1 MTAVTM
7 TKWSQFPNLR
17 RRPPAPNKG
26 HGRLQAA
33 VKRAFVIGN
42 GITTSSV
49 VYDLAF
55 VRRPARR
62 LSHGNRR
69 WIWIY
74 LSRIADP
81 IRRASTPGRP
91 WVWKLRDPDA

>member
-7 TKWSQFPNLR
+7 TKWTQFPNLR
-17 RRPPAPNKG
+17 HRPPAPNKG

-81 IRRASTPGRP
+81 IRRAPRLAGRGYG
-91 WVWKLRDPDA
+91 LERQ